1 MTLYSCIVRSRRET
15 DGIRFRSEPRQSHDI
30 YSGQE
35 CGVPAAQA
43 PKTRPCLA
51 SEGGGGSGPSN
62 FKLPNADLCQ
72 TDYRELMPAAPTT
85 RL

>member
-15 DGIRFRSEPRQSHDI
+15 DGIRLRSEPRQSHDI

-35 CGVPAAQA
+35 CGVPAEPRKHAPVWPRKEEGEVGPTIQA
-43 PKTRPCLA
+43 A
-51 SEGGGGSGPSN
+51 D
-62 FKLPNADLCQ
+62 ADLCQ
-72 TDYRELMPAAPTT
+72 TDYRELMPAAPAT